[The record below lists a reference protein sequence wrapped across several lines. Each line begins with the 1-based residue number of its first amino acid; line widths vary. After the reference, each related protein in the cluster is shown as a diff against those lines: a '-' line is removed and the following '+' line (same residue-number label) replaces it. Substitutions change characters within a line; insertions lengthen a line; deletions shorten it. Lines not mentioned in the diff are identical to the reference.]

1 MTIIKNFTGLQE
13 LHVNSTISE
22 DTRIGPLVNLST
34 YAGAMTMHFSM
45 TPDQARYMAKALIE
59 HADKLE
65 DAE

>member
-45 TPDQARYMAKALIE
+45 TPNQARYMAKALIE
-59 HADKLE
+59 HADNLE

>member
-45 TPDQARYMAKALIE
+45 TPNQARYMAKSLIE
-59 HADKLE
+59 HADNLE

>member
-22 DTRIGPLVNLST
+22 DIRIGPLVNLST

-45 TPDQARYMAKALIE
+45 TPDQARHLVQTLIKSIE
-59 HADKLE
+59 LLE
-65 DAE
+65 DAK